1 MHSMFSECYHLKSL
15 DLSNFDTSNVTT
27 MRSMFNWCKSLM
39 SLDLSSFNTSKVTN
53 MHYMFYD
60 CNSLASLDI
69 SSFDFSN
76 VKDADAM
83 LDNCSSLTDLKFG
96 INLRASLDL
105 HYCPLSHESALSV
118 IDGLAEV
125 ERTRTVTFSEDTY
138 NMLSAEDIK
147 KAEDKNWKI
156 NIN

>member
-1 MHSMFSECYHLKSL
+1 MRSMFNYCENLTSL
-15 DLSNFDTSNVTT
+15 DLSNF
-27 MRSMFNWCKSLM
+27 
-39 SLDLSSFNTSKVTN
+39 NTSKVTD
-53 MHYMFYD
+53 MYCMFQD
-60 CNSLASLDI
+60 SWNIASLDL

-83 LDNCSSLTDLKFG
+83 LDNCLSLTDLKFG

-156 NIN
+156 FK